1 MQLKQ
6 LIAII
11 AVTLLISSCKK
22 DAEAEVIPQEIATD
36 TLTAVP
42 VASDKDPNVLQK
54 HLAAFTKRKDA
65 VKIEVKTLSPQQANN
80 LYDRYVVENNK
91 AISVMDSIEGR
102 LLENFYTYFTDETGN
117 RKTPPDSIARKGKLL
132 KSAGLELWE
141 IGEGI
146 VEIRTQPNFYLDIF
160 KGRVTPDYREYI
172 EIIAEED
179 NDLYSADAGIAISFE
194 AVGRRVVSW
203 ENFIAK
209 YPNSK
214 LIEDA
219 KNTYNGYQADYLFG
233 QDNTPTM
240 EDNSTKLYPENE
252 KEIKNFISKYPDSFT
267 TKLAK
272 IVLGN
277 TTLNRDELRTL
288 IANEQEKYLRQK

>member
-6 LIAII
+6 LIAIV
-11 AVTLLISSCKK
+11 AVMLLVTSCKK
-22 DAEAEVIPQEIATD
+22 DVEAEAVPQEVVND
-36 TLTAVP
+36 TLKPVP
-42 VASDKDPNVLQK
+42 VASDKDPILQK
-54 HLAAFTKRKDA
+54 HIAAFIKRKEA
-65 VKIEVKTLSPQQANN
+65 TKAELTKLNPQQANN
-80 LYDRYVVENNK
+80 LFDRYVVENGQ
-91 AISVMDSIEGR
+91 AIVAMDSIESH
-102 LLENFYTYFTDETGN
+102 LLENFYTYFTDERGN
-117 RKTPPDSIARKGKLL
+117 PKTPPDSIARKEKLL

-141 IGEGI
+141 IGEGY

-160 KGRVTPDYREYI
+160 KDHVTADYKSYLTI
-172 EIIAEED
+172 VAED
-179 NDLYSADAGIAISFE
+179 DKDLYSADAGIAISFK
-194 AVGRRVVSW
+194 AVGQRVVNW

-219 KNTYNGYQADYLFG
+219 KTTYSGYQADYLFG

-240 EDNSTKLYPENE
+240 QDNSTKLFPENE
-252 KEIKNFISKYPDSFT
+252 AEIRNFISKYPDSFT

-277 TTLNRDELRTL
+277 NTLNRDQLRTL
-288 IANEQEKYLRQK
+288 IANEQEKYLLQK